1 MTFIEIA
8 GGSEGRVLIPL
19 TALSRVEGRPDG
31 QRGATIWLLDGKSY
45 GVKERPDEV
54 RIERWITPWWHARRC
69 GGLRWTRP
77 SRQSR
82 MGLRNDECVL
92 VRTPRSRASG

>member
-54 RIERWITPWWHARRC
+54 RIERSITPWWARSQ
-69 GGLRWTRP
+69 LRRLTLDATVP
-77 SRQSR
+77 PISH
-82 MGLRNDECVL
+82 GY
-92 VRTPRSRASG
+92 A